1 MAKVFD
7 DLYPNIA
14 WWAEDGGWIELG
26 RDDYSCSL
34 IRVLDIGG
42 MLWEGKEDYPTI
54 TAAMDEAEAFI
65 AQWREENGY

>member
-1 MAKVFD
+1 MAKPFD

-14 WWAEDGGWIELG
+14 WWAEEGGWVELG

-42 MLWEGKEDYPTI
+42 MLWEGQEDYKTVA
-54 TAAMDEAEAFI
+54 AAMDEGEAFI